1 MQKMRFKINTAPTVE
16 PISKAELKQHI
27 RLTSGSLADNMTTE
41 QSIAPGDH
49 VVAAA
54 YTLVGASIDVLGYDV
69 LVNLNS
75 GTNGSGGK
83 VDVKLQ
89 DSEDETTWTDVT
101 SGAFTQVTEA
111 NDNAIQE
118 KAYTGP
124 KHYLRVL
131 STVATATCDFAVD
144 VVKYAI
150 YSTEDD
156 LLDTYIVSAREHIEN
171 ICGPLVTQTWDSYL
185 NAWPVVDFILLPKF
199 RLQSVTSVVSTDP
212 DDADTT
218 LSSDDYIVDLVSDYG
233 RIKMKS
239 GKSYTSGDLKE
250 INAIKVTAIYGY
262 GDAGTDVPQN
272 LRLAIKLLAA
282 EWYENREPVIIG
294 TTSSTLPWTIDA
306 IVANYQDFGG
316 LG

>member
-41 QSIAPGDH
+41 QSIVPGDH

-54 YTLVGASIDVLGYDV
+54 YSLVGSSIDVFGYDV
-69 LVNLNS
+69 VVNLNA

-83 VDVKLQ
+83 VDVKMQ
-89 DSEDETTWTDVT
+89 DSEDETIWTDVT

-156 LLDTYIVSAREHIEN
+156 LLDTYIVSAREHVEN

-185 NAWPVVDFILLPKF
+185 NKWPTETFMLLPKF
-199 RLQSVTSVVSTDP
+199 RLQSVTSIVSTDP

-218 LSSDDYIVDLVSDYG
+218 LSSDDYIVDIISAYG
-233 RIKMKS
+233 RVQLKS
-239 GKSYTSGDLKE
+239 AKSWTGGTLKE
-250 INAIKVTAIYGY
+250 INAIKIIAIYGF

-282 EWYENREPVIIG
+282 EWYENREPVVIG
-294 TTSSTLPWTIDA
+294 NVVNKLPYAIDA
-306 IVANYQDFGG
+306 LIANYQDFGG